1 VAKLIHSQYSKVIMY
16 ITNIEHFLDESGS
29 IPKEMPKAARQ
40 LASFYTFIIEAATS
54 IFPAT
59 AHKTNIRCFEKG
71 CKGMV
76 STDLTNKKDD
86 IHWKC
91 NKCPNE
97 GKISNWQGT
106 TWDYLT
112 EKKTLKP
119 KKVKTESIKIYDV
132 NCVEL
137 FVDPNWHPM
146 IEGLELDGSEKVL
159 HGEFFFRGSLEDC
172 QIIVSETFIN
182 KFISQY
188 DFILNAI
195 KDQFFYFRTPKETQ
209 KKLILQELKVEFLF
223 LMSDNSDLQ
232 PEDLDEEGN
241 EYVFRLIE

>member
-1 VAKLIHSQYSKVIMY
+1 MY

-40 LASFYTFIIEAATS
+40 LASFHTFIIEAATS

-76 STDLTNKKDD
+76 STDLINKKDD

-97 GKISNWQGT
+97 GRISNWQGT
-106 TWDYLT
+106 SWDYLT
-112 EKKTLKP
+112 EKKKIKH
-119 KKVKTESIKIYDV
+119 KKVKIERIKFYNFVSIEMFV
-132 NCVEL
+132 NPKWQPL
-137 FVDPNWHPM
+137 L
-146 IEGLELDGSEKVL
+146 EGLDLDGSCKVL
-159 HGEFFFRGSLEDC
+159 HGEFFFRNSLEDC
-172 QIIVSETFIN
+172 QIIVSEEFIN
-182 KFISQY
+182 NFISQY
-188 DFILNAI
+188 DFGLNVI
-195 KDQFFYFRTPKETQ
+195 RYQFCYINTPKETLKQ
-209 KKLILQELKVEFLF
+209 LMLQEFEVEFLF
-223 LMSDNSDLQ
+223 PIS
-232 PEDLDEEGN
+232 EFGDLDTTGFDEEEI

>member
-1 VAKLIHSQYSKVIMY
+1 MY
-16 ITNIEHFLDESGS
+16 ITDILHFVDDSGN

-59 AHKTNIRCFEKG
+59 DNKTNIRCFEKG
-71 CKGMV
+71 CKGMIT
-76 STDLTNKKDD
+76 TDLTNKKDD
-86 IHWKC
+86 IKWKC
-91 NKCPNE
+91 NKCTNE
-97 GKISNWQGT
+97 GRISNWQGT
-106 TWDYLT
+106 TWDYLKV
-112 EKKTLKP
+112 KKSNRP
-119 KKVKTESIKIYDV
+119 KKVKAENLRMYDIF
-132 NCVEL
+132 CVEL
-137 FVDPNWHPM
+137 FVDPNWEPM
-146 IEGLELDGSEKVL
+146 LEGLDLDGSEKVL

-172 QIIVSETFIN
+172 QIIVSESFIN
-182 KFISQY
+182 KFISQH

-209 KKLILQELKVEFLF
+209 KKIITQSLKVEFLF
-223 LMSDNSDLQ
+223 LLSDNEDLQ